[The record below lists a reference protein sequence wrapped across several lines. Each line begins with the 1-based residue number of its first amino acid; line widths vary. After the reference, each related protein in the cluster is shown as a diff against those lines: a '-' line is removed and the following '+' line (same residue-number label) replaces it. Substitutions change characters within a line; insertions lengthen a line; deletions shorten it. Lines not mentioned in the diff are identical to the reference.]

1 MILAIDELRKTG
13 VFSDVNIDTD
23 EDEHSIEMHLP
34 YVRKVFEGSVRR
46 KAFDGKIQALI
57 KDLLRLDIQVVP
69 ILVGAIGKEKEMS
82 FGKVLAPHLARD
94 DTFCIVSSD
103 FCHW

>member
-1 MILAIDELRKTG
+1 MFAKYSKG
-13 VFSDVNIDTD
+13 Q
-23 EDEHSIEMHLP
+23 
-34 YVRKVFEGSVRR
+34 SVE
-46 KAFDGKIQALI
+46 KLFDGKIQALI

-94 DTFCIVSSD
+94 DTFCVVSSD